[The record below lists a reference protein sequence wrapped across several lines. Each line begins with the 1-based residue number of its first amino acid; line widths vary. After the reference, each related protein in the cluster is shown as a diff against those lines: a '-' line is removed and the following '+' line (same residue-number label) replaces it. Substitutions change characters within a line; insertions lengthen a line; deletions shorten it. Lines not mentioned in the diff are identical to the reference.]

1 VSAETVAE
9 GAAGDAAD
17 HHVQGRVAE
26 AVASGRRALIL
37 IRGGPGTGKTTVL
50 DDALSTVAIG
60 DGAAVPTVLRVRC
73 AEDAAKQPFWL
84 GRAVV
89 DGLGLTGP
97 GGHDS
102 PLLGSG
108 ASVIRPALWAV
119 ADRTGRRFTRPGRGI
134 GGDIPPEPVTARMP
148 TTEYTVLSGL
158 SRLVGNVMADGPFV
172 LSIDDLQWCDEQSL
186 RWIDYLMRR
195 ARDKPLIVIATVR
208 TPAPAAVLGVAGD
221 HLGADYGTMITLGP
235 LDLDNVRAMVEA
247 GTGVEPGP
255 EFVEACRLVSGG
267 HRGTLAQMVAAVAA
281 AGLEPDDTS
290 VGQLHHIAMTVIE
303 AFVAENLAGQPEH
316 VHHVVRAVAV
326 LASTDIDLVSA
337 LSGVP
342 VRGVRASLEFLRDNH
357 FLSEHG
363 DDFRHEL
370 VRAALLRAAPDG
382 EVTWMRD
389 RAARLLNDAGL
400 PAEVVASQ
408 LLPLGV
414 APEPWMQT
422 VLRDAAR
429 DASSRGAPKVALRHL
444 SPLLNQSPGD
454 LGLRGQIAGIV
465 AKFNPRQA
473 LDHLHTTLD
482 LTTDPRARAELAIEL
497 GQCAS
502 AVQEAPAAVR
512 VLTEAAD
519 ALYATIAQAETE
531 GTDTESD
538 ATDTESDGIDTESD
552 GTGADTE
559 VTAEFV
565 AEQASAYDRE
575 LCMRLE
581 ATVMLVGSSDRT
593 TFTLARQRL
602 AGVPEPVGDTP
613 ADRYLMA
620 MHAVERV
627 VAGTEPERAVAL
639 ARGALPLDPAG
650 YVNPTAA
657 VAAFV
662 FAIAD
667 ELPQSLAALD
677 LAIANDESN
686 GALWSQCRTL
696 GIRAHVRY
704 ASGDL
709 TGATTDARLSLELAK
724 AEGWGPESMGSS
736 VLALA
741 LALIPLGELDE
752 ARSALDSITGTG
764 MEDSPFERHT
774 LMLASALAR
783 AASGE
788 LDKGIELLQQC
799 GRGLEADGV
808 TNPLFLPWWAEATL
822 LFAERGRARAALPLV
837 EYGED
842 LVARWD
848 VPRAR
853 ALARTARAM
862 VSRGTER
869 IDLLTDAAAAMESS
883 GALLERQRV
892 VHLLGRELLRRE
904 DQKAAREHLRTAADL
919 ASWCGATAA
928 AVDARDLLLSAGGRM
943 RQVTGARTDVLT
955 GSELRVVELAVSG
968 ATNRE
973 IGEELFVTSRTVE
986 VHLTNVYRKLG
997 IAGRADLPAAL
1008 RELTENRPVDV
1019 AGKG

>member
-1 VSAETVAE
+1 M
-9 GAAGDAAD
+9 AD
-17 HHVQGRVAE
+17 

-50 DDALSTVAIG
+50 DDALSTVVSRGPIG
-60 DGAAVPTVLRVRC
+60 KTASEPTVLRVRC
-73 AEDAAKQPFWL
+73 VEDAAKQPFWL

-97 GGHDS
+97 GAHDS

-134 GGDIPPEPVTARMP
+134 GGDAPPEPVTARMP

-158 SRLVGNVMADGPFV
+158 SRLAANVMATGPFV

-195 ARDKPLIVIATVR
+195 ARDKPLVVIATVR

-235 LDLDNVRAMVEA
+235 LDIDNVRAMVEA
-247 GTGVEPGP
+247 GTGVAPGP

-267 HRGTLAQMVAAVAA
+267 HRGTLAQMVAAVVD
-281 AGLEPDDTS
+281 AGLEPDDTA
-290 VGQLHHIAMTVIE
+290 VGQLHHVAMTVIE

-342 VRGVRASLEFLRDNH
+342 ARGVRASLEFLRDNH
-357 FLSEHG
+357 FLSEGG

-473 LDHLHTTLD
+473 LEHLHTTLD

-502 AVQEAPAAVR
+502 AVQEAPAAVE
-512 VLTEAAD
+512 VLIEAAD
-519 ALYATIAQAETE
+519 ALYTTIAQAEAATDEPAGVDGADAETE
-531 GTDTESD
+531 DTDEDTE
-538 ATDTESDGIDTESD
+538 A
-552 GTGADTE
+552 
-559 VTAEFV
+559 TAEFV

-593 TFTLARQRL
+593 TLTRVRQRL
-602 AGVPEPVGDTP
+602 SAVPEPVGDTP

-620 MHAVERV
+620 MHAIERV
-627 VAGTEPERAVAL
+627 VTGTEPERAVAL

-657 VAAFV
+657 VSAFV

-686 GALWSQCRTL
+686 GALWSHCRTL

-709 TGATTDARLSLELAK
+709 AGAVADARLSLELAK

-736 VLALA
+736 ALALA

-752 ARSALDSITGTG
+752 ARSVLDSVTGTG

-774 LMLASALAR
+774 VMMASAFVR

-788 LDKGIELLQQC
+788 IDKGIELLQQC
-799 GRGLEADGV
+799 GRGLEQDSV

-822 LFAERGRARAALPLV
+822 LLAERGRARAALPLV

-955 GSELRVVELAVSG
+955 SSELRVVELAVSG

-1008 RELTENRPVDV
+1008 RELTENSPVEV

>member
-1 VSAETVAE
+1 M
-9 GAAGDAAD
+9 AD
-17 HHVQGRVAE
+17 

-50 DDALSTVAIG
+50 DDALSTVVSG
-60 DGAAVPTVLRVRC
+60 GASGSGAHEPTVLRVRC
-73 AEDAAKQPFWL
+73 VEDAAKQPFWL

-97 GGHDS
+97 GAHDS

-134 GGDIPPEPVTARMP
+134 GGDVPPEPVTARMP

-158 SRLVGNVMADGPFV
+158 SRLVGNVMATGPFV

-195 ARDKPLIVIATVR
+195 ARDKPLVVIATVR

-235 LDLDNVRAMVEA
+235 LDIDNVRAMVEA
-247 GTGVEPGP
+247 GTGVEPGT

-267 HRGTLAQMVAAVAA
+267 HRGTLAQMVAAVVD
-281 AGLEPDDTS
+281 AGLEPDDTA
-290 VGQLHHIAMTVIE
+290 VGQLHHVAMTVIE
-303 AFVAENLAGQPEH
+303 AFVAESLAGQPEH

-342 VRGVRASLEFLRDNH
+342 ARGVRASLEFLRDNH
-357 FLSEHG
+357 FLSEGG

-473 LDHLHTTLD
+473 LEHLHTTLD

-502 AVQEAPAAVR
+502 AVQEAPAAVEI
-512 VLTEAAD
+512 LIEAAD
-519 ALYATIAQAETE
+519 TLYATIAQAEAADE
-531 GTDTESD
+531 PASVDSAEAETDDIDSESD
-538 ATDTESDGIDTESD
+538 ATDTETDDTDHNAEESE
-552 GTGADTE
+552 DTE

-593 TFTLARQRL
+593 TLTVARQRL
-602 AGVPEPVGDTP
+602 SAVPEPAGDTP

-620 MHAVERV
+620 MHAIERV
-627 VAGTEPERAVAL
+627 VTGTEPERAVAL

-650 YVNPTAA
+650 HVNPTAA
-657 VAAFV
+657 VSAFV

-667 ELPQSLAALD
+667 ELPQSLAVLD
-677 LAIANDESN
+677 LVIANDESN
-686 GALWSQCRTL
+686 GALWSHCRTL

-709 TGATTDARLSLELAK
+709 AGAVADARLSLELAK
-724 AEGWGPESMGSS
+724 VEGWGPESMASS
-736 VLALA
+736 ALALA

-752 ARSALDSITGTG
+752 ARSVLDSVTGTG
-764 MEDSPFERHT
+764 MENSPFERHT
-774 LMLASALAR
+774 LMMASAFVR

-788 LDKGIELLQQC
+788 IDKGIELLQQC
-799 GRGLEADGV
+799 GRGLEQDGV

-955 GSELRVVELAVSG
+955 SSELRVVELAVSG

-1008 RELTENRPVDV
+1008 RELTENSPVEV